1 MRTLLSLV
9 FGLILMSCSSGKDT
23 FSNSNNHKPS
33 VESTAAFHYLAL
45 GDSYTVGESV
55 PNDQSF
61 PAQLKDSL
69 QTSLNTSIA
78 LEIIAVTGWRTD
90 NLQNALESGTKR
102 ASYDLVTLLIGVNN
116 QFQKR
121 PFDQY
126 EKEFPELLERAITLA
141 NGNPKNVLVV
151 SIPDYAFTPFGQNRD
166 RDKIS
171 REIDAYNEFAATVS
185 RDNGVPFVN
194 ITDITRKGL
203 NDPSLVAND
212 ELHPSGKAYNQFAER
227 IYPLVF
233 PLFN

>member
-1 MRTLLSLV
+1 MRILLSLA
-9 FGLILMSCSSGKDT
+9 FGIILVGCSSGEDT
-23 FSNSNNHKPS
+23 FTNSNNPKPPL
-33 VESTAAFHYLAL
+33 ESAAMFHYLAL

-55 PNDQSF
+55 PNEQSF

-69 QTSLNTSIA
+69 QKSLNTNIA

-90 NLQNALESGTKR
+90 NLQNAVSSGTKR
-102 ASYDLVTLLIGVNN
+102 STYDLVTLLIGVNN
-116 QFQKR
+116 QYQNR

-126 EKEFPELLERAITLA
+126 EKEFPELLQRAISLA
-141 NGNPKNVLVV
+141 NGSPKNVLVV

-166 RDKIS
+166 REKIS
-171 REIDAYNEFAATVS
+171 REIDSYNEFAATIA

-203 NDPSLVAND
+203 EDPSLVAND
-212 ELHPSGKAYNQFAER
+212 GLHPSGKAYNQFAQR
-227 IYPLVF
+227 IYSLVF

>member
-90 NLQNALESGTKR
+90 NLQNAVNSGTKR
-102 ASYDLVTLLIGVNN
+102 TSYDLVTLLIGVNN
-116 QFQKR
+116 QFQNR
-121 PFDQY
+121 PFEQY
-126 EKEFPELLERAITLA
+126 EREFPELLERAITLA
-141 NGNPKNVLVV
+141 NGSPKNVLVV

-171 REIDAYNEFAATVS
+171 REIDAYNEFAATVA
-185 RDNGVPFVN
+185 RNKGVPFVN

-203 NDPSLVAND
+203 EDPSLVAND
-212 ELHPSGKAYNQFAER
+212 GLHPSGKAYNQFAKR
-227 IYPLVF
+227 IYPLIF

>member
-1 MRTLLSLV
+1 MRTPLFLAIC
-9 FGLILMSCSSGKDT
+9 FILMSCSSGKNT
-23 FSNSNNHKPS
+23 FSDSNNPKPS
-33 VESTAAFHYLAL
+33 IESKPAFHYLAL

-116 QFQKR
+116 QFQNR

-126 EKEFPELLERAITLA
+126 EKEFPELLERAIVLA
-141 NGNPKNVLVV
+141 NGSPKNVLVV

-166 RDKIS
+166 VEKIS
-171 REIDAYNEFAATVS
+171 NEIDVYNEFAATVAK
-185 RDNGVPFVN
+185 DNGVPFVY

-203 NDPSLVAND
+203 EDPSLVAND
-212 ELHPSGKAYNQFAER
+212 VLHPSKKAYNEFAKR

-233 PLFN
+233 PLFK

>member
-1 MRTLLSLV
+1 MRTLLSLA
-9 FGLILMSCSSGKDT
+9 FGFILLGCSSGEDT
-23 FSNSNNHKPS
+23 FSKSNNPKPP
-33 VESTAAFHYLAL
+33 VASTAAFHYLAL

-61 PAQLKDSL
+61 PEQLRDSL

-90 NLQNALESGTKR
+90 NLQNAVNSGTKR

-116 QFQKR
+116 QFQNR
-121 PFDQY
+121 PFEQY
-126 EKEFPELLERAITLA
+126 EREFPDLLERAITLA
-141 NGNPKNVLVV
+141 NGSPKNVLVV

-166 RDKIS
+166 VEKIS
-171 REIDAYNEFAATVS
+171 REIDAYNEFAATVA
-185 RDNGVPFVN
+185 RDKGVPFVN

-203 NDPSLVAND
+203 EDPSLVAND
-212 ELHPSGKAYNQFAER
+212 GLHPSGKAYKQFTHR
-227 IYPLVF
+227 IYPLIF